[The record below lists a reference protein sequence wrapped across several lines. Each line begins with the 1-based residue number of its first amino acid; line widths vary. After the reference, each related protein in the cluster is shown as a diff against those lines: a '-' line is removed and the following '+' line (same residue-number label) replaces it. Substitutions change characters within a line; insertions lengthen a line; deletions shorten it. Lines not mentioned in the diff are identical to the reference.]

1 MKSILVTGGAGFIG
15 SVVCRHLIEKKCQ
28 VVTIDN
34 FNDYYS
40 PALKQYR
47 WSLLPSTP
55 NITKIEGDICN
66 SNTLDT
72 LFEAHSFDAVINL
85 AAMAG
90 VRNSIENPREYIDVN
105 VSGLVN
111 VLESMRKH
119 NVTQLI
125 QASTSSLYAG
135 KDMPFNE
142 NLDVRSPISPYAASK
157 LGAEALTYS
166 YYHIHGINTTVLRYF
181 TVYGPAGRPD
191 MAPYKFAQWI
201 LNDVPIQIYG
211 DGHQTRDFTHVE
223 DIARGTVIAALSVR
237 KGWDVINLGGGME
250 PVSIINFISILEDSL
265 LSKAK
270 IIHCPPVEGDMRHT
284 SADIRK
290 AANLLNWKPALSL
303 EDGLKTL
310 AHWHLK
316 RYKQF

>member
-1 MKSILVTGGAGFIG
+1 M
-15 SVVCRHLIEKKCQ
+15 RHLIEKECQ

-40 PALKQYR
+40 PSLKQYR

-55 NITKIEGDICN
+55 KITKIEGDICN

-111 VLESMRKH
+111 ILESMRKH

-135 KDMPFNE
+135 KEMPFNE

-157 LGAEALTYS
+157 TRAEALTYS

-201 LNDVPIQIYG
+201 LNDVPIHIYG

-237 KGWDVINLGGGME
+237 KGWDVINLAN
-250 PVSIINFISILEDSL
+250 PV
-265 LSKAK
+265 
-270 IIHCPPVEGDMRHT
+270 
-284 SADIRK
+284 IRTVSPSRM
-290 AANLLNWKPALSL
+290 NLRSVPS
-303 EDGLKTL
+303 GI
-310 AHWHLK
+310 
-316 RYKQF
+316 